1 MLPTSVKAA
10 RFLKRLVRSPS
21 LRYLPLIWVV
31 VLFYVCLT
39 AFIIAV
45 TPVRITQFMYDIS
58 QDLRSLPYGYML
70 LIVAMIITSFPPFIG
85 HGPLLHM
92 FGFTYGM
99 WGFFPAA
106 VGTMAASTIVFVTLR
121 MMFGK
126 RLRLRTSTNQ
136 KWQALEAVIRSRGMP
151 LIILIRMSSL
161 VPWAWSN
168 SLFASIASVSFLRF
182 FIATLFVF
190 PKVWVNVF
198 IGSRLARFSDRK
210 QRNRMYTR
218 TKFFN
223 GFLIIIGVLSSLLAS
238 SLIYYSIRK
247 EIRRLRE
254 SAERDETHGEE
265 FEATEEMS
273 LSCSAI

>member
-1 MLPTSVKAA
+1 MLPTPVKAA

-21 LRYLPLIWVV
+21 LRYLVRKPLIWVIV
-31 VLFYVCLT
+31 FFYVCLA
-39 AFIIAV
+39 AFILAV

-85 HGPLLHM
+85 HGTLLHM

-198 IGSRLARFSDRK
+198 IGFCLARLSDSK
-210 QRNRMYTR
+210 QRNR

-223 GFLIIIGVLSSLLAS
+223 GFLIIIGSLSSVLAS

-247 EIRRLRE
+247 EIKRLRE
-254 SAERDETHGEE
+254 SAERDEIPEEE